1 MVLQIGSWYLH
12 GDAPWIFLGVIAVLA
27 LATRGVKSSNR
38 KAKARRRRPVGGR
51 R

>member
-12 GDAPWIFLGVIAVLA
+12 GDAPWLVLGVLLVLA
-27 LATRGVKSSNR
+27 LATKGVKSSNR